1 MKRFAVLLADGFEE
15 CEALVLVDLC
25 RRAGIDV
32 EMLAI
37 NDQTGNLLVASSH
50 MVMVRADGYLS
61 QKDPH
66 DFDAMYL
73 PGGKVGVDNL
83 SRSDL
88 VKSWIQSFDDDGKT
102 IVAVCAGP
110 SVLSRYGYLDGKRY
124 TCYPGFEHYGPKA
137 NYTGGQMEHDGHI
150 ITGNGLGAC
159 YVVAKEIISELVS
172 PSKANDVLE
181 AIMYRGN

>member
-25 RRAGIDV
+25 RRADIDV

-50 MVMVRADGYLS
+50 MVTVRADGYLS
-61 QKDPH
+61 HQDPKDY
-66 DFDAMYL
+66 DMMYL

-83 SRSDL
+83 SRSEL
-88 VKSWIQSFDDDGKT
+88 VKSWIQSFVDDGKT

-110 SVLSRYGYLDGKRY
+110 SVLSRYGYLDGKTY
-124 TCYPGFEHYGPKA
+124 TCYPGF
-137 NYTGGQMEHDGHI
+137 
-150 ITGNGLGAC
+150 GNDFS
-159 YVVAKEIISELVS
+159 VVYFFL
-172 PSKANDVLE
+172 
-181 AIMYRGN
+181 